1 MEATMAK
8 PKNITAST
16 PASTRKKPVL
26 QPIRYSTGQVALA
39 LQVALLYS
47 KDSLMDNTGHNLGTL
62 RSMAAQKRP
71 PSVTVLRY
79 LRLTVDGSEYVWD
92 PALEWKSNPCWG
104 PAISRPS
111 EETLANGS
119 AIRLAVRNVETSFTL
134 DFFTKPRINPRTIN
148 MAGTVE
154 SSFVDR

>member
-1 MEATMAK
+1 ME
-8 PKNITAST
+8 
-16 PASTRKKPVL
+16 
-26 QPIRYSTGQVALA
+26 PIRYDGRQVAIMI
-39 LQVALLYS
+39 QVALLYS

-71 PSVTVLRY
+71 PNLTVLRY

-92 PALEWKSNPCWG
+92 PALEWKSSPCWG

-119 AIRLAVRNVETSFTL
+119 AIRLAVRNVESSFTL
-134 DFFTKPRINPRTIN
+134 DFFTKRRINPRTIN
-148 MAGTVE
+148 MAGAVE